1 MPGDVEL
8 CIRVSFLVFCDCK
21 FKAALS
27 NIAPRADLMSD
38 LVITGTITVSETISI
53 LICLD
58 I

>member
-1 MPGDVEL
+1 VPGDIEL
-8 CIRVSFLVFCDCK
+8 GIGVSFLVFGDCK

-27 NIAPRADLMSD
+27 NVAPGADLMSD
-38 LVITGTITVSETISI
+38 LRITGDLTVSETISI